1 MINQTNS
8 MMKDNIYSIFCTLSH
23 KSNLKP
29 NLQEKRDIGG
39 KTAWGKLIHN
49 AQVHPPVD
57 TCTPVSA
64 GDLCPYQDV
73 LI

>member
-29 NLQEKRDIGG
+29 NLQEKKGYWRQNCMR
-39 KTAWGKLIHN
+39 KVNT
-49 AQVHPPVD
+49 
-57 TCTPVSA
+57 
-64 GDLCPYQDV
+64 
-73 LI
+73 